1 MKTCIVAVCILIT
14 KLCLR
19 RTFTFSIFHNRNKP
33 YFHKFL
39 YLLQSA
45 FLFFLYFHRI
55 TSVFRDFHGRKGGG
69 LAGEAQQTQRKLKYF
84 DSSLRG
90 LKHLHLQ
97 TECGWEGRSLPICKQ
112 NAHMIGFQ
120 TLACFEARLN
130 GCKKWRGLGG
140 RNPLNLQTECSH
152 DGFQKRLI
160 CFEASLRGS
169 KKRVV
174 GLQPPS
180 FGNRMLERLKEGGGG
195 LGGVRIPQICKQ
207 NARMMG
213 FKRLMCGEAS
223 LHASKKKGDPICSL
237 FLVKGGWESLY
248 VRYIF

>member
-1 MKTCIVAVCILIT
+1 M
-14 KLCLR
+14 
-19 RTFTFSIFHNRNKP
+19 
-33 YFHKFL
+33 
-39 YLLQSA
+39 
-45 FLFFLYFHRI
+45 
-55 TSVFRDFHGRKGGG
+55 G
-69 LAGEAQQTQRKLKYF
+69 
-84 DSSLRG
+84 
-90 LKHLHLQ
+90 
-97 TECGWEGRSLPICKQ
+97 
-112 NAHMIGFQ
+112 
-120 TLACFEARLN
+120 
-130 GCKKWRGLGG
+130 GG

-152 DGFQKRLI
+152 DGFPKRLI

-237 FLVKGGWESLY
+237 FLVKGGGKASIFAIFSRKNLY
-248 VRYIF
+248 VLYSIIARTPVFLDCLFVFIGIFRGTQGKKVGIERKNDRTKQRRK